1 MITISRSLI
10 RELKTVFSRGLGI
23 TSRQTGPPVEFLVDQ
38 HGLQIRTRN
47 QQIALEYRLP
57 LEGLEGQQI
66 VSPFGLLRCCHGVK
80 SDPVQLQVENDKIR
94 AEWQDA
100 GIPQSIE
107 YPVPECE
114 EFPELPE
121 RLASNESRLMAALGD
136 ACETATTDSA
146 RYALDHLP
154 LRGSAGQVISTD
166 GRQLLIQ
173 DGFQFPWEGELLIPA
188 NRLLC
193 SRELRRGKSVDV
205 GSTAEWMT
213 LRSGPWTIWLKI
225 NEKARFPNV
234 LELVNKRPETVATLQ
249 VPDKDAEFICSALK
263 PKPFHQGDADK
274 VTLDLN
280 GEVTVRAREGGQEQ
294 QRDYVLC
301 RSERSGESLRINTSR
316 DYFRR
321 ALKLGFREIN
331 LSGSDTPASCREGDR
346 TYVWALLTQA
356 ESVQPQSDAIRIE
369 STSVSHQSA
378 RARSSPRGVT
388 EQERSGQKPDVVAD
402 QVLTQMK
409 TLCGGFTE
417 TVSHIRDLMSQLR
430 EQSQDW
436 RRSLYSDQSVS
447 SKQAL
452 KI

>member
-1 MITISRSLI
+1 MITISGSLM

-38 HGLQIRTRN
+38 HGLRIRTRN

-57 LEGLEGQQI
+57 LEGLQSQQI
-66 VSPFGLLRCCHGVK
+66 VSPFGLLRCCQGVK
-80 SDPVQLQVENDKIR
+80 SDPVQLQVENEKIC

-107 YPVPECE
+107 YPVVECE

-121 RLASNESRLMAALGD
+121 RLASNDFRLMVTLGD

-146 RYALDHLP
+146 RYALDHLQ
-154 LRGSAGQVISTD
+154 LRGSEGQVIGTD

-173 DGFQFPWEGELLIPA
+173 DGFQFPWEGEFLVPA

-193 SRELRRGKSVDV
+193 SRELRRGKSVEV
-205 GSTAEWMT
+205 GSTAEWVT
-213 LRSGPWTIWLKI
+213 FRSGPWTIWLKI
-225 NEKARFPNV
+225 NEKARYPNV
-234 LELVNKRPETVATLQ
+234 LELVHKRPETVATLQ
-249 VPDKDAEFICSALK
+249 VPDADAEFICSALK

-321 ALKLGFREIN
+321 ALQLGFREIN
-331 LSGSDTPASCREGDR
+331 LSGPDTPASCREGDR

-356 ESVQPQSDAIRIE
+356 EAVQPQSDAVRIE
-369 STSVSHQSA
+369 STSVSSQPAQS
-378 RARSSPRGVT
+378 RSKQKPIA
-388 EQERSGQKPDVVAD
+388 EQDQSGQKPDIVPE

-409 TLCGGFTE
+409 TLCGGLTE
-417 TVSHIRDLMSQLR
+417 TVSHIRDLIAQLR

-436 RRSLYSDQSVS
+436 RRSLNSDQSVS
-447 SKQAL
+447 T
-452 KI
+452 

>member
-1 MITISRSLI
+1 MITISRSLM
-10 RELKTVFSRGLGI
+10 RELKTVFSRGLAI

-38 HGLQIRTRN
+38 HGLRIRTRN
-47 QQIALEYRLP
+47 HQVALEYRLP
-57 LEGLEGQQI
+57 LEGLESQQL
-66 VSPFGLLRCCHGVK
+66 VSPFGLLRCCHGLK
-80 SDPVQLQVENDKIR
+80 SDPVQLQVQNDKIR

-107 YPVPECE
+107 YPDVECE
-114 EFPELPE
+114 GFPELPDQ
-121 RLASNESRLMAALGD
+121 LACNDSRLMVALGD

-146 RYALDHLP
+146 RYALDHLQ

-173 DGFQFPWEGELLIPA
+173 DGFQFPWEGDLLVPA
-188 NRLLC
+188 NRLFC
-193 SRELRRGKSVDV
+193 NRELRRGKSVEV
-205 GSTAEWMT
+205 GGTEEWVT
-213 LRSGPWTIWLKI
+213 IRSGPWTIWLKI
-225 NEKARFPNV
+225 NDKARFPDV

-280 GEVTVRAREGGQEQ
+280 GEVTVRAREGWQEQ
-294 QRDYVLC
+294 QRDYILC

-316 DYFRR
+316 EYFRR
-321 ALKLGFREIN
+321 ALQLGFREIN
-331 LSGSDTPASCREGDR
+331 LSGPDTPASCREGHR

-356 ESVQPQSDAIRIE
+356 EAVQAQSDAIRIE
-369 STSVSHQSA
+369 STSVSHQPA
-378 RARSSPRGVT
+378 QARSSPKSVA
-388 EQERSGQKPDVVAD
+388 EQGRTGQKTDVVAD

-409 TLCGGFTE
+409 TLCGGLTE

-436 RRSLYSDQSVS
+436 RRSLNSDQSVS
-447 SKQAL
+447 T
-452 KI
+452 

>member
-38 HGLQIRTRN
+38 HGLRIRTRN
-47 QQIALEYRLP
+47 QQIALEYHLP
-57 LEGLEGQQI
+57 LEGLESQHV
-66 VSPFGLLRCCHGVK
+66 VSPFGLLRCCHGVQ
-80 SDPVQLQVENDKIR
+80 SDSVQLQTENDKIR

-107 YPVPECE
+107 YPVVECE

-121 RLASNESRLMAALGD
+121 RLASNASRLMVALGD

-146 RYALDHLP
+146 RYALDHLQ
-154 LRGSAGQVISTD
+154 LRGSEGQVISTD

-173 DGFQFPWEGELLIPA
+173 DGFQFPWEGETLVPA

-193 SRELRRGKSVDV
+193 GRELRRGKSVEV
-205 GSTAEWMT
+205 GRTAEWVT
-213 LRSGPWTIWLKI
+213 FRSGPWTVWLKF

-234 LELVNKRPETVATLQ
+234 MELVNQGTEPVATLQ
-249 VPDKDAEFICSALK
+249 VPDKDADFICSALK
-263 PKPFHQGDADK
+263 PRPFHQGDADK

-280 GEVTVRAREGGQEQ
+280 GEVTVRTREGGQEQ

-321 ALKLGFREIN
+321 ALQLGFREIN
-331 LSGSDTPASCREGDR
+331 LSGPDTPASCREGHR

-356 ESVQPQSDAIRIE
+356 ETVLPHSDAVRTE
-369 STSVSHQSA
+369 STSVSHQPAQS
-378 RARSSPRGVT
+378 RSGSKRVAG
-388 EQERSGQKPDVVAD
+388 QERSGQKPDIVPD

-409 TLCGGFTE
+409 TLCGGLTE

-436 RRSLYSDQSVS
+436 RRSLNSDQSVS
-447 SKQAL
+447 T
-452 KI
+452 

>member
-10 RELKTVFSRGLGI
+10 RELKTVFSRGLGV

-38 HGLQIRTRN
+38 QGLRIRTRN

-57 LEGLEGQQI
+57 LKGLESQQL
-66 VSPFGLLRCCHGVK
+66 VTPFGLLRCCHDVK
-80 SDPVQLQVENDKIR
+80 SDPVQLQFENEKIR
-94 AEWQDA
+94 AEWQEA

-107 YPVPECE
+107 YPVVECK
-114 EFPELPE
+114 EFPELPD
-121 RLASNESRLMAALGD
+121 RLACNESSLMLALGD

-146 RYALDHLP
+146 RYALDHLQ
-154 LRGSAGQVISTD
+154 LRGSAGQVIGTD

-188 NRLLC
+188 NRLFC
-193 SRELRRGKSVDV
+193 NRELRRGKSVEV
-205 GSTAEWMT
+205 GSTAEWVT
-213 LRSGPWTIWLKI
+213 CRSGPWTIWLKI

-234 LELVNKRPETVATLQ
+234 MEIANTGPETVATLQ
-249 VPDKDAEFICSALK
+249 VPDEDAEFICSALK
-263 PKPFHQGDADK
+263 PKPFHKGDSGK

-280 GEVTVRAREGGQEQ
+280 GEVTVRVREADQEQ

-301 RSERSGESLRINTSR
+301 RSERTGESLRINTNR
-316 DYFRR
+316 HYFRR
-321 ALKLGFREIN
+321 ALQLGFREID
-331 LSGSDTPASCREGDR
+331 LSGKDTPASCREGHR

-356 ESVQPQSDAIRIE
+356 DAVQPQSDAIRIE
-369 STSVSHQSA
+369 STLVSHQAA
-378 RARSSPRGVT
+378 RAQSNQKRVA

-409 TLCGGFTE
+409 TLCGGLTE

-430 EQSQDW
+430 EQSQGW
-436 RRSLYSDQSVS
+436 SHGLTSDQSVS
-447 SKQAL
+447 T
-452 KI
+452 

>member
-57 LEGLEGQQI
+57 LAGLKSQHV
-66 VSPFGLLRCCHGVK
+66 VSHFGLLRCCHGVK
-80 SDPVQLQVENDKIR
+80 SDPVQLEVENDKIR

-107 YPVPECE
+107 YPVVECE
-114 EFPELPE
+114 EIPELPE
-121 RLASNESRLMAALGD
+121 RLECNDSRLMVAFGD
-136 ACETATTDSA
+136 ACETATTDSS
-146 RYALDHLP
+146 RYALDHLQ
-154 LRGSAGQVISTD
+154 LRGPTGQVIGTD

-173 DGFQFPWEGELLIPA
+173 DGFQFPWEGELLVHA

-193 SRELRRGKSVDV
+193 SRELRRGKSIEV
-205 GSTAEWMT
+205 GNTDEWVT

-225 NEKARFPNV
+225 NEKARFPDV
-234 LELVNKRPETVATLQ
+234 MELVNQGTEPVATLQ
-249 VPDKDAEFICSALK
+249 VPDKDADFICSALK

-280 GEVTVRAREGGQEQ
+280 GEVTVRTREGGQEQ
-294 QRDYVLC
+294 HRDYVLC

-321 ALKLGFREIN
+321 ALQLGFREIN
-331 LSGSDTPASCREGDR
+331 LSGPDTPASCREGYR

-356 ESVQPQSDAIRIE
+356 EAVQPQSDAVRIE
-369 STSVSHQSA
+369 STSVSHQPSQT
-378 RARSSPRGVT
+378 RSSPRGVI

-409 TLCGGFTE
+409 TLCGGLTE

-436 RRSLYSDQSVS
+436 RHSLNSDQSVGT
-447 SKQAL
+447 
-452 KI
+452 

>member
-1 MITISRSLI
+1 MITISRSLM
-10 RELKTVFSRGLGI
+10 RELKTVFSRGLGV

-38 HGLQIRTRN
+38 HGLRIRTRN
-47 QQIALEYRLP
+47 QQIALEYCLS
-57 LEGLEGQQI
+57 LEGLESQHV

-80 SDPVQLQVENDKIR
+80 SDPVQLRVKNDKIR

-107 YPVPECE
+107 YPVAECE

-121 RLASNESRLMAALGD
+121 RLACNESRLMSALGD

-146 RYALDHLP
+146 RHALDHLQ
-154 LRGSAGQVISTD
+154 LRGSTGQVIGTD

-173 DGFQFPWEGELLIPA
+173 DGFQFPWEGELLVPA

-193 SRELRRGKSVDV
+193 SRELRRGKAVEV
-205 GSTAEWMT
+205 GGTADWVIF
-213 LRSGPWTIWLKI
+213 RSGPWTIWLKI

-234 LELVNKRPETVATLQ
+234 LQLVNQGPETVATLQ
-249 VPDKDAEFICSALK
+249 VPDPDAEFICSALK
-263 PKPFHQGDADK
+263 PKPFNQGDADK

-280 GEVTVRAREGGQEQ
+280 GEITVRAREGGQEL

-316 DYFRR
+316 VYFRR
-321 ALKLGFREIN
+321 ALQLGFREIN
-331 LSGSDTPASCREGDR
+331 LSGPDTPASCREGDR

-356 ESVQPQSDAIRIE
+356 DAVQSQSDAIRVE
-369 STSVSHQSA
+369 STSVPHQPSET
-378 RARSSPRGVT
+378 RSSPKRVA
-388 EQERSGQKPDVVAD
+388 EQERPDQKPDIITD
-402 QVLTQMK
+402 QVLNQMK
-409 TLCGGFTE
+409 TLCGGLTE
-417 TVSHIRDLMSQLR
+417 TVSHMRELMSQLR

-436 RRSLYSDQSVS
+436 GRSLSSDQSIS
-447 SKQAL
+447 S
-452 KI
+452 

>member
-57 LEGLEGQQI
+57 LEGLESQHV

-80 SDPVQLQVENDKIR
+80 SDSVQLQVEHDKIR

-107 YPVPECE
+107 YPVVECE

-121 RLASNESRLMAALGD
+121 RLVSNASRLMVALGD

-146 RYALDHLP
+146 RYALDHLQ
-154 LRGSAGQVISTD
+154 LRGSEGQVIGTD

-173 DGFQFPWEGELLIPA
+173 DDFQFPWEGELLVPA
-188 NRLLC
+188 NRLLS

-205 GSTAEWMT
+205 GSTAEWVT

-225 NEKARFPNV
+225 NDKARFPNV
-234 LELVNKRPETVATLQ
+234 IELVNKGPETVATLQ
-249 VPDKDAEFICSALK
+249 VPDADAEFICSALK
-263 PKPFHQGDADK
+263 PKPFHQEDAGK

-321 ALKLGFREIN
+321 ALQLGFREIN
-331 LSGSDTPASCREGDR
+331 LSGPDTPASCREGHR

-356 ESVQPQSDAIRIE
+356 EAVQPQSDAVRIE
-369 STSVSHQSA
+369 STSVSSQPTQC
-378 RARSSPRGVT
+378 RSSSKRVA
-388 EQERSGQKPDVVAD
+388 EKERSGQKQDIVPE

-409 TLCGGFTE
+409 TLCGGLTE

-430 EQSQDW
+430 EQSLDW
-436 RRSLYSDQSVS
+436 SRNLNSDQSVS
-447 SKQAL
+447 T
-452 KI
+452 

>member
-1 MITISRSLI
+1 M
-10 RELKTVFSRGLGI
+10 VFSRGLGI

-38 HGLQIRTRN
+38 HALRIRTRN
-47 QQIALEYRLP
+47 RQIALEYRLP
-57 LEGLEGQQI
+57 LEGQESQQL

-80 SDPVQLQVENDKIR
+80 SDPVHLQVENDKIH
-94 AEWQDA
+94 AEWQEV

-107 YPVPECE
+107 YPVVECE
-114 EFPELPE
+114 EFPELPDQLE
-121 RLASNESRLMAALGD
+121 QNESELMVALGD

-146 RYALDHLP
+146 RYALDHLQ
-154 LRGSAGQVISTD
+154 LRGSEGQAISTD
-166 GRQLLIQ
+166 GRQLLVQ
-173 DGFQFPWEGELLIPA
+173 DGFQFPWEGELLVPA

-193 SRELRRGKSVDV
+193 SRELRRGKSIEV
-205 GSTAEWMT
+205 GKTDEWVT
-213 LRSGPWTIWLKI
+213 LRSGPWTVWLKI
-225 NEKARFPNV
+225 NKKARFPNV
-234 LELVNKRPETVATLQ
+234 MELVNLGPETVATLQ

-263 PKPFHQGDADK
+263 PNPFHQRDADK

-316 DYFRR
+316 HYLRR
-321 ALKLGFREIN
+321 ALQLGFREIN
-331 LSGSDTPASCREGDR
+331 LSGPDTPASCREGHR

-356 ESVQPQSDAIRIE
+356 NAVQPQADAVRIE
-369 STSVSHQSA
+369 STSVFHQPT
-378 RARSSPRGVT
+378 RSQSNQKRVA
-388 EQERSGQKPDVVAD
+388 EQERSGQKPDIFPD

-409 TLCGGFTE
+409 TLCGGLTE

-436 RRSLYSDQSVS
+436 SRSLNSDQCVS
-447 SKQAL
+447 T
-452 KI
+452 

>member
-1 MITISRSLI
+1 MITISRALI

-38 HGLQIRTRN
+38 DGLRIRTQN
-47 QQIALEYRLP
+47 QQVALEYRLP
-57 LEGLEGQQI
+57 LEGLESQHV

-80 SDPVQLQVENDKIR
+80 SDPVQLQVENEKIR

-107 YPVPECE
+107 YPVVKCE

-121 RLASNESRLMAALGD
+121 RLASNDFRLMVALGD

-146 RYALDHLP
+146 RYALDHLQ
-154 LRGSAGQVISTD
+154 LRGSEGQVIGTD

-173 DGFQFPWEGELLIPA
+173 DGFQFPWEGELLVPA

-193 SRELRRGKSVDV
+193 CRELRRGKSVDV
-205 GSTAEWMT
+205 GSTAEWVVF
-213 LRSGPWTIWLKI
+213 RSGPWTVWLRI
-225 NEKARFPNV
+225 NEKARFPDV
-234 LELVNKRPETVATLQ
+234 MELVNQGTEPVATLQ
-249 VPDKDAEFICSALK
+249 VPDKDADFICSALK
-263 PKPFHQGDADK
+263 PKPFHQEDAGK

-294 QRDYVLC
+294 QRDYILC

-321 ALKLGFREIN
+321 ALQLGFREIN
-331 LSGSDTPASCREGDR
+331 LSGSDTPAFCREGHR

-356 ESVQPQSDAIRIE
+356 DAVQHQSDAVRIE
-369 STSVSHQSA
+369 STSVSHQLSQT
-378 RARSSPRGVT
+378 RSSPQGVT

-409 TLCGGFTE
+409 TLCGGLTE

-436 RRSLYSDQSVS
+436 RRSLNSDQSVS
-447 SKQAL
+447 T
-452 KI
+452 

>member
-1 MITISRSLI
+1 
-10 RELKTVFSRGLGI
+10 
-23 TSRQTGPPVEFLVDQ
+23 
-38 HGLQIRTRN
+38 
-47 QQIALEYRLP
+47 
-57 LEGLEGQQI
+57 
-66 VSPFGLLRCCHGVK
+66 
-80 SDPVQLQVENDKIR
+80 
-94 AEWQDA
+94 A

-107 YPVPECE
+107 YPVVKCE
-114 EFPELPE
+114 EFPELPG
-121 RLASNESRLMAALGD
+121 RLECNDSRLMVALGD

-146 RYALDHLP
+146 RYALDHLQ
-154 LRGSAGQVISTD
+154 LRGSEGQVIGTD

-173 DGFQFPWEGELLIPA
+173 DGFQFPWEGELLVPA

-193 SRELRRGKSVDV
+193 SRELRRSKSVDV
-205 GSTAEWMT
+205 GSTAEWVT
-213 LRSGPWTIWLKI
+213 FRSGPWTIWLRI

-234 LELVNKRPETVATLQ
+234 LELVNQGPETVATLQ

-263 PKPFHQGDADK
+263 PKPFQQGDTEK

-321 ALKLGFREIN
+321 ALQLGFREIN
-331 LSGSDTPASCREGDR
+331 LSGPDTPASCREGDR

-356 ESVQPQSDAIRIE
+356 EAVQPQSDAVRIE
-369 STSVSHQSA
+369 STSVSSQPTQS
-378 RARSSPRGVT
+378 RSNQNRFA
-388 EQERSGQKPDVVAD
+388 EQDRPDQKRDVVPE

-409 TLCGGFTE
+409 TLCGGLTE

-436 RRSLYSDQSVS
+436 SRNLNSDQSVS
-447 SKQAL
+447 T
-452 KI
+452 